1 MNDARDNL
9 PAVDAESVVEFS
21 SGLDACAIQS
31 HDHCSIEEC
40 EIRRY
45 EDLRELTE
53 GQIRVGVATAISG
66 LIVSSVF
73 ALAVLSVWVFHAL
86 NGHKMPDIPF
96 IIVSIASAP
105 FAAGLITALKIPK
118 KARVLLEEK

>member
-9 PAVDAESVVEFS
+9 PAVDAEPVIELSL
-21 SGLDACAIQS
+21 GLDACSIQS

-45 EDLRELTE
+45 EELRELTE

-66 LIVSSVF
+66 LVVSSVF
-73 ALAVLSVWVFHAL
+73 ALAVVSVWVIHAL
-86 NGHKMPDIPF
+86 NGHEMPKIPF